1 MFNAVL
7 AIALKDLKL
16 LFRDK
21 SSAFFT
27 FGFPLALA
35 VFFGTVFG
43 GAGGDGEGSPTTLAL
58 IDESGDKIAKH
69 FTADLDADE
78 LIEVVPVTTREEGE
92 SMVREGK
99 ALACVILPKS
109 FDEGANSMFT
119 GGGLTVEAL
128 VDPSRK
134 AETGLLT
141 GKLNE
146 IAFRQLT
153 FVFSDPDQTK
163 SLLDTSRL
171 AIMLSQSMPKED
183 KDLFTRF
190 FDSAQKLTSE
200 NSSVKEAKAGEVKDA
215 KADAGKEKSG
225 VMGNFS
231 PAKVTVTELKPKKS
245 SGPTNPYS
253 ISFPQGV
260 AWGLMGCVMSFAAGL
275 AQERARGTLLRLAVA
290 PVTRRQV
297 LIGKALSCFI
307 ACMMVIVLLMVFGR
321 IVLKVEIGNP
331 VVFLIAAAIASFGFS
346 GVMMLLTGIFRT
358 EGGAE
363 GAGRAIILV
372 LAMIGGGTIPLAF
385 MPPFLLKAS
394 MISPFRWAIFA
405 VEGTVWRDLTLVQ
418 LLPAFGALLLF
429 GIVGFAV
436 GGWGFARAQAR

>member
-1 MFNAVL
+1 M
-7 AIALKDLKL
+7 
-16 LFRDK
+16 
-21 SSAFFT
+21 
-27 FGFPLALA
+27 
-35 VFFGTVFG
+35 
-43 GAGGDGEGSPTTLAL
+43 
-58 IDESGDKIAKH
+58 
-69 FTADLDADE
+69 
-78 LIEVVPVTTREEGE
+78 PV
-92 SMVREGK
+92 
-99 ALACVILPKS
+99 
-109 FDEGANSMFT
+109 
-119 GGGLTVEAL
+119 
-128 VDPSRK
+128 
-134 AETGLLT
+134 
-141 GKLNE
+141 
-146 IAFRQLT
+146 
-153 FVFSDPDQTK
+153 
-163 SLLDTSRL
+163 
-171 AIMLSQSMPKED
+171 
-183 KDLFTRF
+183 
-190 FDSAQKLTSE
+190 
-200 NSSVKEAKAGEVKDA
+200 
-215 KADAGKEKSG
+215 
-225 VMGNFS
+225 
-231 PAKVTVTELKPKKS
+231 
-245 SGPTNPYS
+245 
-253 ISFPQGV
+253 
-260 AWGLMGCVMSFAAGL
+260 
-275 AQERARGTLLRLAVA
+275 AVA